1 MDNAEEVMHSLEEFS
16 KLKPKDIP
24 RELDDYLG
32 YVAKTGDPV
41 FKWSIIKCLFREK
54 LLNVITDFY
63 ESTLTIEL
71 PPCPN
76 VDTFNYERM
85 KANLLER
92 LDSFHG
98 APFTVQRISE
108 LLTNPRKE
116 YNRADKFMRAIEK
129 NILVVSIREPG
140 RYSEID
146 GDNQSDPSFN
156 GIPEPNDS
164 SLETSFTCNDLADP
178 DSSSQVYEVVNSE
191 NHDSTYS
198 VNVDTNVVSEIQIS
212 VESENLKE
220 DGNGSGTS
228 SDDSQEENIIEIS
241 SVPGKTES
249 NNESEKEN
257 ESVICSTVT
266 AHSNEEEKQNE
277 NAKSNVNDTDVICDS
292 VPTTSSESS
301 EESASICT
309 EAEKDTC
316 IGSSSG
322 ENLENSE
329 IKKVSSIE
337 KEPNNQL
344 NTGSDVSNVE
354 DELEQNISSVEPMES
369 KSGQKEVA
377 PVVVCGSLLL
387 TAEDTSL
394 VFVDDRPVE
403 CDTSNSFDSENNC
416 DPEDNEQL
424 KTNEENI
431 TSDGGVLEDNEVS
444 SCVDNLEEKK
454 SDESGNDDNS
464 RETSVIHTT
473 SIPDYTEAMEVE
485 ECQISVADQSPN

>member
-85 KANLLER
+85 KANLLEK

-191 NHDSTYS
+191 NHDPAYT
-198 VNVDTNVVSEIQIS
+198 VNVDTSVVSEIQIS
-212 VESENLKE
+212 VEGENLKE

-228 SDDSQEENIIEIS
+228 SDDSQEENVIEIS
-241 SVPGKTES
+241 RVPEKTETT
-249 NNESEKEN
+249 NGSEKEN
-257 ESVICSTVT
+257 ESVICSTIT
-266 AHSNEEEKQNE
+266 SHTSEDERQSD
-277 NAKSNVNDTDVICDS
+277 NAQSSVNDTDETNCDL
-292 VPTTSSESS
+292 VPNTSCEIS
-301 EESASICT
+301 SICRT
-309 EAEKDTC
+309 ETEKDSD
-316 IGSSSG
+316 IGSST
-322 ENLENSE
+322 EDNSVNPE
-329 IKKVSSIE
+329 TSKAASVDV
-337 KEPNNQL
+337 EPSNQL
-344 NTGSDVSNVE
+344 NAVSSVSNVE
-354 DELEQNISSVEPMES
+354 TDAEEHVSCVESVDN
-369 KSGQKEVA
+369 KSIQKEA
-377 PVVVCGSLLL
+377 TPVVVCGSVLLS
-387 TAEDTSL
+387 ADDASL
-394 VFVDDRPVE
+394 VFVDDRSVE
-403 CDTSNSFDSENNC
+403 CDTSNSFDCENNC
-416 DPEDNEQL
+416 DSENNEQH
-424 KTNEENI
+424 KTNEENL
-431 TSDGGVLEDNEVS
+431 TLKDGELEDSEVS
-444 SCVDNLEEKK
+444 SCVDNLEQK
-454 SDESGNDDNS
+454 DEEIGNDDNS

-473 SIPDYTEAMEVE
+473 SIPEYTEAMEVE
-485 ECQISVADQSPN
+485 ECQISNADESPN